1 LYTRARDLIGSG
13 FVPSFGADI
22 DGILRLVDG
31 FVNDPQMLEGFA
43 CNPVRFIAG
52 GSRVDGDLTRSVA
65 VIEVEA
71 PATCG

>member
-1 LYTRARDLIGSG
+1 
-13 FVPSFGADI
+13 
-22 DGILRLVDG
+22 
-31 FVNDPQMLEGFA
+31 MLEGFA